1 MSNAIEIEAKALV
14 NKEEYGRLVK
24 RFKEYPSFSQTNY
37 YIDTEKSD
45 LRVDG
50 LGLRIREKDNSYE
63 MTLKAP
69 LSQGL
74 LEKTAHLSKEEFN
87 NFVKKGIFPENDLK
101 RFLTMLDIDVNELH
115 ILASLRTER
124 TDIPYLGG
132 KLSLDKN
139 EYNGLTDYEI
149 ELEFNNEA
157 DAEKLLKELFDEEGI
172 HFEINKR
179 PKSIRALDSRK

>member
-1 MSNAIEIEAKALV
+1 MSNAIEIESKALV
-14 NKEEYGRLVK
+14 SKEEYERLLV
-24 RFKEYPSFSQTNY
+24 RFKDYASFQQTNY
-37 YIDTEKSD
+37 YIDTPKNH

-50 LGLRIREKDNSYE
+50 LGLRIRERDSRYE

-74 LEKTAHLSKEEFN
+74 LEKTAHLRKEQFDAFMN
-87 NFVKKGIFPENDLK
+87 DGVFPDNDLK
-101 RFLTMLDIDVNELH
+101 RFLTMLDIDVDDLRV
-115 ILASLRTER
+115 LASLTTER

-139 EYNGLTDYEI
+139 CYNGLTDYEI

-157 DAEKLLKELFDEEGI
+157 DAEALLKTLFEEEGI
-172 HFEINKR
+172 HFELNKR